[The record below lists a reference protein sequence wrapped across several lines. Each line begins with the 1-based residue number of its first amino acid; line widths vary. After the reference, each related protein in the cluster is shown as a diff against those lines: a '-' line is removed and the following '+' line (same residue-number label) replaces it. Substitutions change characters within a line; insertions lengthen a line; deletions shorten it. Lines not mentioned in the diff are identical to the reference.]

1 MKGGKGL
8 KAATQTATTAGS
20 SAGFTAGAAEAVPGM
35 TAAVAEATENGI
47 MAGLRAAYAQMK
59 GYKALPA
66 PSINSTNPIPGNP
79 GEPPLLGD
87 GKTPKGF
94 EYKFKE
100 LIDTKF
106 KGSMAK
112 FGLTLAGAAV
122 AAGAVTKGL
131 TWLLDNGITTAG
143 EELEKI
149 GELKDLT

>member
-20 SAGFTAGAAEAVPGM
+20 SAGFTAGATEAIPGM
-35 TAAVAEATENGI
+35 TAAVAEATENGV
-47 MAGLRAAYAQMK
+47 MAGFRAAYAQMK

-66 PSINSTNPIPGNP
+66 PSTNPIPGNP
-79 GEPPLLGD
+79 GEFPLLGD
-87 GKTPKGF
+87 GKNPKGF
-94 EYKFKE
+94 GLKFKE

-122 AAGAVTKGL
+122 AAGATTKLL
-131 TWLLDNGITTAG
+131 TGLLDDSIITAS

>member
-1 MKGGKGL
+1 
-8 KAATQTATTAGS
+8 
-20 SAGFTAGAAEAVPGM
+20 
-35 TAAVAEATENGI
+35 
-47 MAGLRAAYAQMK
+47 MK
-59 GYKALPA
+59 GYKTLPA
-66 PSINSTNPIPGNP
+66 HSTNPTNPIPGGP
-79 GEPPLLGD
+79 GEIPLLGD
-87 GKTPKGF
+87 GKNSKGF

>member
-1 MKGGKGL
+1 
-8 KAATQTATTAGS
+8 
-20 SAGFTAGAAEAVPGM
+20 M
-35 TAAVAEATENGI
+35 TAAVAEATENGVI
-47 MAGLRAAYAQMK
+47 AGFRAAYAQMK

-66 PSINSTNPIPGNP
+66 PSTNPTNPIPGNP

-94 EYKFKE
+94 ELKFKE

-122 AAGAVTKGL
+122 ATGAVTKGL

>member
-1 MKGGKGL
+1 
-8 KAATQTATTAGS
+8 
-20 SAGFTAGAAEAVPGM
+20 M
-35 TAAVAEATENGI
+35 TAAVTEATKNGVT
-47 MAGLRAAYAQMK
+47 AGLMAAYAQMK
-59 GYKALPA
+59 GYKALTA
-66 PSINSTNPIPGNP
+66 PSANPVPRAYGR
-79 GEPPLLGD
+79 PPLLGD

-122 AAGAVTKGL
+122 ATGAVTKGL